1 MECKD
6 CVYEQRCFP
15 LLHILNRYVSNT
27 ICQQGRQRNRQ
38 TTLSEV
44 TDKPED

>member
-6 CVYEQRCFP
+6 CTYEQRCFTP
-15 LLHILNRYVSNT
+15 LHLLNRYVSNT

-44 TDKPED
+44 QERQT